1 LLKNTNVSVSD
12 NYFLWTNVVGDY
24 TLFSAIQQ
32 ETGPRSFYPFFG
44 FAYMGNNAQIRVM
57 VIKNS
62 IYQVTYVYLYNYILL
77 MEKERDRERQRETE
91 RDRERQRETER
102 DRERDRVRQA
112 EKDRYKQR
120 HRGRV
125 RDKMNAY

>member
-1 LLKNTNVSVSD
+1 LLKNTNVSISD

-62 IYQVTYVYLYNYILL
+62 IYQVTFVLEVVCLRYFLDCYGN
-77 MEKERDRERQRETE
+77 RERE
-91 RDRERQRETER
+91 RL
-102 DRERDRVRQA
+102 
-112 EKDRYKQR
+112 
-120 HRGRV
+120 
-125 RDKMNAY
+125 